1 MRRVGLTPNSI
12 FAIIILEIRLKRFVD
27 FSYVRWTTF
36 VMETM
41 SCCGRHFAAAVFVSK
56 DETFWWGGFKQ
67 NKTKEIQKNA
77 ESVRK
82 CKTIKSNQK
91 QHTLTTTRKS
101 SKSSL
106 SMNNKNHCVCACVR
120 QAKNVACVGRKGEQS
135 QWLLMNVFSFFSSFF
150 PPKKN
155 KQTNEEDDGWKLVCV
170 SIGGRG
176 TSDGHSLLSAQPYP
190 RKRIP
195 FGAVANGPGGRSKED
210 RRWHPTTDP
219 GTINT
224 HTKTGFLFSYCYK
237 KKNVFCRSNP
247 CRVYVCVHELTEIEK
262 NRYNSAMEATLS
274 YFCPLENNIETKK
287 IWRF

>member
-1 MRRVGLTPNSI
+1 
-12 FAIIILEIRLKRFVD
+12 
-27 FSYVRWTTF
+27 
-36 VMETM
+36 METM

-56 DETFWWGGFKQ
+56 DETFWWGLGFKQ

-91 QHTLTTTRKS
+91 NNTHWQQHGSLAS
-101 SKSSL
+101 LL
-106 SMNNKNHCVCACVR
+106 SMNNKNHCVRACVR

-135 QWLLMNVFSFFSSFF
+135 QWLLMNVFSFSSFF
-150 PPKKN
+150 PPKKPN
-155 KQTNEEDDGWKLVCV
+155 KQNEEDDGWKLVCV

-224 HTKTGFLFSYCYK
+224 HTHTKTGFLFSYCYK
-237 KKNVFCRSNP
+237 KKLCFVARIRAVCTCVFTN
-247 CRVYVCVHELTEIEK
+247 
-262 NRYNSAMEATLS
+262 
-274 YFCPLENNIETKK
+274 
-287 IWRF
+287 